1 MSSIR
6 VSGNAKRDYAAE
18 RFQLQIQVQASG
30 TTSGKAVKAGNQAVE
45 AFLRTM
51 QEALAIEPKD
61 WTAGE
66 YSVERSY
73 AAEHEFNFSRSL
85 NLWVEADQNLVQAMT
100 ARMEEM
106 ENVAFHISFGLD
118 REAEKEQET
127 GEVTDDGHI
136 WSEWTVTAAATCTE
150 DGSRERACTD
160 CDAVETETIPAG
172 HSWSEWTVTS
182 EATCTEDGSRERT
195 CSACDETEVEVIPAA
210 GHAWDTDDEE
220 AAATCT
226 VCGETREAVNAF
238 NIELDGDFWRQGG
251 DGDVAEYPEY
261 WDALFGGVLYTEN
274 WAEDLLTVLDG
285 RFLTVA

>member
-118 REAEKEQET
+118 REAEKEQEVLAMAVADARRKA
-127 GEVTDDGHI
+127 EAI
-136 WSEWTVTAAATCTE
+136 AAALGQRLTGIGDVSSDSFAAEDEAPTCLRKNSVSA
-150 DGSRERACTD
+150 DGGLAGQIRRP
-160 CDAVETETIPAG
+160 VETNEKTVNVVWNAEPA
-172 HSWSEWTVTS
+172 
-182 EATCTEDGSRERT
+182 
-195 CSACDETEVEVIPAA
+195 
-210 GHAWDTDDEE
+210 
-220 AAATCT
+220 
-226 VCGETREAVNAF
+226 
-238 NIELDGDFWRQGG
+238 
-251 DGDVAEYPEY
+251 
-261 WDALFGGVLYTEN
+261 
-274 WAEDLLTVLDG
+274 
-285 RFLTVA
+285 